1 MIKAVIFDFDG
12 VILESADIK
21 TEAFRKLFESR
32 FPGHIREIVEY
43 HKKNMGISR
52 FVKFKYIY
60 NRFSSKELSPQK
72 EALLGDEFSKI
83 VFERILNAP
92 MAQGAAEFLKKNHE
106 KYLLFVASG
115 TPKEELIDIMERRDL
130 LRYFKEV
137 FGSPEAKA
145 DIIRQVSKKYGL
157 HSSEIVFIGDAE
169 SDYKA
174 AGSTRVNFIAKIT
187 PSSDLKQCAYH
198 ISNLNE
204 INSILNQLN
213 KDLNG
218 HENRK
223 IRL

>member
-32 FPGHIREIVEY
+32 FPDHIREIVEY

-137 FGSPEAKA
+137 FGSPQEKA
-145 DIIRQVSKKYGL
+145 DIIRQIAETYKL
-157 HSSEIVFIGDAE
+157 RSSEIVFVGDAE
-169 SDYKA
+169 SDYQA
-174 AGSTRVNFIAKIT
+174 ASSTQVNFIAKMT
-187 PSSDLKQCAYH
+187 PAFKFKQQMYQV
-198 ISNLNE
+198 SNLND
-204 INSILNQLN
+204 INLIVNQLN